1 MKTHLLILLMAV
13 ATTALGQV
21 ATAKPSPSPAPS
33 FESPRLVETKRFI
46 PADSSRENSTGSTR
60 ALARPYNDGLVNTY
74 FLQAEGTEFG
84 KGQTYQTKV
93 R

>member
-1 MKTHLLILLMAV
+1 M
-13 ATTALGQV
+13 
-21 ATAKPSPSPAPS
+21 
-33 FESPRLVETKRFI
+33 
-46 PADSSRENSTGSTR
+46 TGKLHRINAR
-60 ALARPYNDGLVNTY
+60 AYNDGLVNTY

>member
-13 ATTALGQV
+13 APTALGQV
-21 ATAKPSPSPAPS
+21 ATAKSSPSSRSIFGIARTGRDKAIHPG
-33 FESPRLVETKRFI
+33 RFM
-46 PADSSRENSTGSTR
+46 TGKLHWINAR
-60 ALARPYNDGLVNTY
+60 AYNDGLVNTY

>member
-1 MKTHLLILLMAV
+1 MKTHLLIHDR
-13 ATTALGQV
+13 TR
-21 ATAKPSPSPAPS
+21 PSRHCETFSI
-33 FESPRLVETKRFI
+33 PRSIFRIARTGRDKAIHPGRFM
-46 PADSSRENSTGSTR
+46 TGKLHWINAR
-60 ALARPYNDGLVNTY
+60 AYNDGLVNTY

>member
-1 MKTHLLILLMAV
+1 M
-13 ATTALGQV
+13 
-21 ATAKPSPSPAPS
+21 
-33 FESPRLVETKRFI
+33 
-46 PADSSRENSTGSTR
+46 TGKLHWINVR
-60 ALARPYNDGLVNTY
+60 AYNDGLVNTY